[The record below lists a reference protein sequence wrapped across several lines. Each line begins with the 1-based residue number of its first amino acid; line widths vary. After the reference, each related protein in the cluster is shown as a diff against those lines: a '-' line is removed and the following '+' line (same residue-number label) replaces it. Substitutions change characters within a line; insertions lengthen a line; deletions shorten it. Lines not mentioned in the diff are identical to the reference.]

1 MHSDDMIS
9 YQRTVRCLL
18 KVVPPTMSFGK
29 CALLQPVFLLK
40 TQSFVKKNRE
50 SIVMSSARE
59 VLGKISVQD

>member
-1 MHSDDMIS
+1 MHSGNMIS

-18 KVVPPTMSFGK
+18 EVVPPTLRIGK
-29 CALLQPVFLLK
+29 FTLLQVVFLLK
-40 TQSFVKKNRE
+40 TQSCVKKNRE